1 MERVNKWMKKLFYVT
16 NFKNVERQAMIHVE
30 RLITFS
36 SVLQLPRWDYGRHP
50 TPVVQGIKAPK
61 ARIKTVPLKES
72 VATVVQEI
80 LGESLPIQSKCF
92 RKQKKKKK
100 KKKSLIRC
108 FSFSVHAQEGLHR
121 WIPH

>member
-50 TPVVQGIKAPK
+50 TPVVQGD
-61 ARIKTVPLKES
+61 
-72 VATVVQEI
+72 
-80 LGESLPIQSKCF
+80 
-92 RKQKKKKK
+92 
-100 KKKSLIRC
+100 
-108 FSFSVHAQEGLHR
+108 
-121 WIPH
+121 